1 MTEIQFIERDGKR
14 EFAVIPIE
22 LFDRLAAAFED
33 AEDVALFDTARQGAE
48 DFRVPA
54 TVLNAILD
62 GAHPVKAWREHRRMT
77 QELLAEQAGISK
89 AYLCQIETGKRV
101 GAVRTLKSIAK
112 VLSIRL
118 DDLQD

>member
-1 MTEIQFIERDGKR
+1 MTRIQFIERDGKR
-14 EFAVIPIE
+14 EFAIIPIE
-22 LFDRLAAAFED
+22 LFERLSAAFED
-33 AEDVALFDTARQGAE
+33 AEDVALFDAARQSAE

-54 TVLNAILD
+54 AVLNAILD
-62 GAHPVKAWREHRRMT
+62 GAHPVKAWREYRGMT
-77 QELLAEQAGISK
+77 QESLAEQAGISK

-101 GAVRTLKSIAK
+101 GAVKTLKSIAK